1 MEELIES
8 IKRNDYIGITEI
20 DNLENLI
27 KDSIISP
34 LWYMQKSD
42 KYFNE
47 SIFTLLVECGADL
60 DCRNNDGQTLLMYC
74 IEKGYNSIVYML
86 ISNDCNLNIQ
96 DKTKM
101 SALHYAVY
109 NLDYDLVKI
118 LVTCGID
125 TSLKDN
131 CGHTA
136 TQYLLNNFNHQ
147 HIENEVVKRRKCLK
161 ILQG

>member
-1 MEELIES
+1 MEELIEA
-8 IKRNDYIGITEI
+8 IKRNDYTAVLEV
-20 DNLENLI
+20 DNIEDVI
-27 KDSIISP
+27 KKSLISP

-47 SIFTLLVECGADL
+47 AIFTLLVESGVDL
-60 DCRNNDGQTLLMYC
+60 DCKNNDGQTLLMYS
-74 IEKGYNSIVYML
+74 IERGYNRMTEML
-86 ISNDCNLNIQ
+86 ISNVCDLDLQ

-109 NLDYDLVKI
+109 NLDYELVKLLI
-118 LVTCGID
+118 TCGID

-136 TQYLLNNFNHQ
+136 RQYLLNNFNHQ
-147 HIENEVVKRRKCLK
+147 HVENEIEKRKKCLK
-161 ILQG
+161 AVQG